1 MHIEAENL
9 DGGILKLNLVGRMD
23 VQGSSEIDVKFTSY
37 AARQRSV
44 IVDMSAVDFLAS
56 IGIRTLLLTA
66 KAMSQRGG
74 KMVLF
79 NPDSNVTQV
88 LEMAGI
94 DTLIP
99 IVRSLDEARGAF
111 SA

>member
-1 MHIEAENL
+1 MQIEAENL
-9 DGGILKLNLVGRMD
+9 DGGILKLILAGRMD
-23 VQGSSEIDVKFTSY
+23 VQGATEIDVKFASS
-37 AARQRSV
+37 ASRQRSV

-79 NPDSNVTQV
+79 NPDTNVTQI

-99 IVRSLDEARGAF
+99 IVRSLDEARGAL
-111 SA
+111 AA